1 MKSWWD
7 LPIWGLKRFQIV
19 LLFWPVLVCGW
30 MNYGEGLLTTN
41 HIYYVKNYGDM
52 RRYMHQYDIQFLL
65 WHHATLLKSVYLDAW
80 DIHNL
85 ISCMV
90 MSIEYKWEYKCINI
104 PLLLI
109 ILLEF
114 SLFYWFLYSLS
125 WVPHLYDPVL

>member
-1 MKSWWD
+1 
-7 LPIWGLKRFQIV
+7 
-19 LLFWPVLVCGW
+19 
-30 MNYGEGLLTTN
+30 
-41 HIYYVKNYGDM
+41 M

-65 WHHATLLKSVYLDAW
+65 WHHATLLKSVYLDAR

-90 MSIEYKWEYKCINI
+90 ISIEYKWEYKCINI

-114 SLFYWFLYSLS
+114 SLFYWFLYPCHGYHTCMIRFSNKISGTTNPGGNRKPDNPLKGIRDPIPRNPDNPHKII
-125 WVPHLYDPVL
+125 WNLVPNRTRNQ